1 MTKLIY
7 RGHKHDGL
15 KAKDMNQNGMFIGG
29 RPQMVYRGIAH
40 NGVRTTQGAGTRTAP
55 VQLVYRGFRTA

>member
-7 RGHKHDGL
+7 RGQKHDGQ
-15 KAKDMNQNGMFIGG
+15 KVNAKNQNGMFIGG

-40 NGVRTTQGAGTRTAP
+40 NGVRTTQGAGTHTSATP
-55 VQLVYRGFRTA
+55 LIYRGFRTA